1 METDLSKNSKLIWPS
16 HYRNTKLFPSPI
28 RRK

>member
-1 METDLSKNSKLIWPS
+1 VETDLSKNSKLIWLS
-16 HYRNTKLFPSPI
+16 RYRNTKLFPSPI